1 MNYERVNYELHLN
14 KAFFDELGFIVRVFI
29 IHVFKFTKFKI
40 MFYIKNITFFLAV
53 LLFAVACEPVQDPEI
68 DLPAVPSTAAFSA
81 EPSADNPNIIVIKD
95 LSTGFFDRLW
105 DLPGGTPR
113 NSKEAIDSI
122 FFSSAGDYVLT
133 MYASAEGGGGSTI
146 ATQSISIAEDA
157 TVQCDEK
164 VALLTGDCSLEGKCW
179 VFSSAAGAI
188 TVGPTP
194 GSTEWFESP
203 ENGLDP
209 AQVDDK
215 SCFLIEGLIYEYRN
229 NGQTVNP
236 FEGYEVQDYSPAPN
250 QTWGFNATGGL
261 DGTGQITLPP
271 GSFMG
276 VRDTGPIYDVVTLT
290 ETELVVRS
298 PIVDAAGVP
307 AAEGWFELY
316 FVAE

>member
-1 MNYERVNYELHLN
+1 
-14 KAFFDELGFIVRVFI
+14 
-29 IHVFKFTKFKI
+29 

-68 DLPAVPSTAAFSA
+68 DLPAVPDTATFSA
-81 EPSADNPNIIVIKD
+81 EPSADNPNLIVIKD

-105 DLPGGTPR
+105 DLPGGTP
-113 NSKEAIDSI
+113 SSSDKAVDSI
-122 FFSSAGDYVLT
+122 FFSGAGDYVLT
-133 MYASAEGGGGSTI
+133 MYASAEGGGGSAI

-157 TVQCDEK
+157 TVECDEQ
-164 VALLTGDCSLEGKCW
+164 VALLTGECSVDGKCW
-179 VFSSAAGAI
+179 VFSTVAGAI

-194 GSTEWFESP
+194 GSGEWFTSTEA
-203 ENGLDP
+203 GLAP

-215 SCFLIEGLIYEYRN
+215 FCFLIEGLVYDYRN

-236 FEGYEVQDYSPAPN
+236 WEGFEEQDFEPEPN
-250 QTWGFNATGGL
+250 QAWGFNPTGGL
-261 DGTGQITLPP
+261 DGTGQITLTT

-276 VRDTGPIYDVVTLT
+276 VRDSGPVYDVVTLT

-298 PIVDAAGVP
+298 PFLNADGTQP
-307 AAEGWFELY
+307 DEGWFELY